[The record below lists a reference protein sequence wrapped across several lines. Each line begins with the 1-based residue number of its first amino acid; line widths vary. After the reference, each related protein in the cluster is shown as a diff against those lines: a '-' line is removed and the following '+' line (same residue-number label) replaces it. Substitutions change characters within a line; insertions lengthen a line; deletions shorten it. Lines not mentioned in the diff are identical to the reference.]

1 MFDVFTSARF
11 LTLDEEQTWE
21 SHESAGFWRGEPH
34 LVLNQRWKYPDHVLL
49 EQTTILAEIELTNYY
64 LCTTYFTKDALLRE
78 VQAAGF
84 DICEVFGDV
93 KGSPYSEE
101 GSTMAILLKKPC
113 TH

>member
-1 MFDVFTSARF
+1 
-11 LTLDEEQTWE
+11 
-21 SHESAGFWRGEPH
+21 
-34 LVLNQRWKYPDHVLL
+34 LL
-49 EQTTILAEIELTNYY
+49 
-64 LCTTYFTKDALLRE
+64 KE